1 MLNQFMNT
9 SHRSYFEQ
17 TLKSNGNGLE
27 VIKSRASD
35 VFPKAIAEG
44 FKPLEGSID
53 DPTTIKAGMYCIVDG
68 ALHIHLPQA
77 HDKATAV
84 FFSEFI
90 INVMCYLEYEKKL
103 IKNFTYEVDSNGLGW
118 LIVNRKE
125 S

>member
-1 MLNQFMNT
+1 MLNQFIT
-9 SHRSYFEQ
+9 SNHRSYFEQ

-27 VIKSRASD
+27 VIKSRAAD
-35 VFPKAIAEG
+35 VFPKVITEG

-53 DPTTIKAGMYCIVDG
+53 DPANIKAGMYCIVDA
-68 ALHIHLPQA
+68 ALHIHLPQP
-77 HDKATAV
+77 HDKPTGV

-118 LIVNRKE
+118 VIVNRKE